1 MAPYYIL
8 PKNRWKYGCLSL
20 KNLWYI
26 IANLIYEEKNGGR
39 TKKRKKGS
47 TRGIQDM
54 RI

>member
-1 MAPYYIL
+1 MAPYCIL
-8 PKNRWKYGCLSL
+8 PENRWKYGCSSL

-26 IANLIYEEKNGGR
+26 IANLIYEKKMENGG
-39 TKKRKKGS
+39 RKKGS